1 MGISHIVD
9 AHRMRPLQIVLV
21 LLVLLALVV
30 DGVDI
35 QLLSLVAPVIL
46 KEWAV
51 TKASFGPAMGA
62 ALIGMSIGA
71 GLGGWIGDRYG
82 RKWTLTAAIFLFGVA
97 TIGVSVT
104 HNTTLLALLRLF
116 TGLGFGAA
124 APNGI
129 ALLSEWLPRRVQ
141 SRAIGLMSAAIPV
154 GGMIG
159 AAGVY
164 LLLPIYGWRGCFVLC
179 GAATLIVGLAIAIF
193 LPESADF
200 VLARGRRDRAEA
212 LLKRVFG
219 PATTLQD
226 ADVVPAAAH
235 EQQAAAGGESMF
247 GAPYRRLNAGL
258 WQLFIGINF
267 VAYGIAAWTPVYLT
281 AAGFPLSQA
290 IGVILIHNLTAVSF
304 AALTSLVI
312 PRLGSRMPLT
322 VCCVASLLCI
332 CLLAFTLANAHG
344 TPSAATRLMVTITCS
359 GIGGFNGAAIALTY
373 ALLAFAY
380 PTSCRARGIGVGIMM
395 GRIGGASATL
405 FGGALLSVDG
415 DSTVPFF
422 IVCGALTLSSLIGVK
437 IINRHIPMSRGNV
450 PSDVPAASYGA
461 AAEPAAAPR
470 PL

>member
-1 MGISHIVD
+1 MGISHIVN
-9 AHRMRPLQIVLV
+9 AHRLRPLQILLI
-21 LLVLLALVV
+21 LLVLLALVI

-46 KEWAV
+46 KEWTV
-51 TKASFGPAMGA
+51 TRASFGPAMGA

-71 GLGGWIGDRYG
+71 GLGGWTGDRYG
-82 RKWTLTAAIFLFGVA
+82 RKSTLTAAIFLFGVA
-97 TIGVSVT
+97 TVGASFT
-104 HNTTLLALLRLF
+104 HGTTLLALLRLV

-129 ALLSEWLPRRVQ
+129 ALLSEWLPQRVQ
-141 SRAIGLMSAAIPV
+141 SRAISLMSAAVPV
-154 GGMIG
+154 GGLVG

-164 LLLPIYGWRGCFVLC
+164 WLLPIYGWRGCFVIC
-179 GAATLIVGLAIAIF
+179 GVATLIVGVAIAIF

-200 VLARGRRDRAEA
+200 ALAKGKRDRAEV
-212 LLKRVFG
+212 LLKRVLG
-219 PATTLQD
+219 RGTTLTEADGATTASQD
-226 ADVVPAAAH
+226 KHAAA
-235 EQQAAAGGESMF
+235 GESMF

-258 WQLFIGINF
+258 WLLFVGINF

-281 AAGFPLSQA
+281 ASGFALPEA
-290 IGVILIHNLTAVSF
+290 IGVIFIHSLTAVSF

-312 PRLGSRMPLT
+312 RRLGSRTPLL
-322 VCCVASLLCI
+322 VCCAASFLCI
-332 CLLAFTLANAHG
+332 CLLALTLANAHG
-344 TPSAATRLMVTITCS
+344 VPSFATRLLVMISCA

-405 FGGALLSVDG
+405 FGGALLSLDG

-422 IVCGALTLSSLIGVK
+422 CVCGALTLSSMIGVR
-437 IINRHIPMSRGNV
+437 IVDRHIPMARGV
-450 PSDVPAASYGA
+450 IPGVSEARA
-461 AAEPAAAPR
+461 AA
-470 PL
+470 LL

>member
-9 AHRMRPLQIVLV
+9 AHRLRPLQILLI
-21 LLVLLALVV
+21 LLVLLALVI

-71 GLGGWIGDRYG
+71 GLGGWTGDRYG
-82 RKWTLTAAIFLFGVA
+82 RKSTLTAAIFLFGVA
-97 TIGVSVT
+97 TVGASFT
-104 HNTTLLALLRLF
+104 HSTTLLALLRLV

-129 ALLSEWLPRRVQ
+129 ALLSEWLPQRVQ
-141 SRAIGLMSAAIPV
+141 SRAISLMSAAVPV
-154 GGMIG
+154 GGLVG

-164 LLLPIYGWRGCFVLC
+164 WLLPSYGWRGCFVIC
-179 GAATLIVGLAIAIF
+179 GVATLIVGVAIAIF

-200 VLARGRRDRAEA
+200 ALAKGKRDRAEA
-212 LLKRVFG
+212 LLQRVLG
-219 PATTLQD
+219 RGTKLTD
-226 ADVVPAAAH
+226 ADVAPTATHERRAAA
-235 EQQAAAGGESMF
+235 GESMF
-247 GAPYRRLNAGL
+247 GAPYRRLNAGIWL
-258 WQLFIGINF
+258 LFVGINF

-281 AAGFPLSQA
+281 AAGFALSEA
-290 IGVILIHNLTAVSF
+290 IGVIFIHSLTAVSF

-312 PRLGSRMPLT
+312 RRLGSRMPLT
-322 VCCVASLLCI
+322 VCCAASFLCI
-332 CLLAFTLANAHG
+332 CLLALTLADAHG
-344 TPSAATRLMVTITCS
+344 APSVAARLMVTITCA

-380 PTSCRARGIGVGIMM
+380 PTSCRARGIGVGIMI
-395 GRIGGASATL
+395 GRIGGAGATL
-405 FGGALLSVDG
+405 FGGALLSLDG

-422 IVCGALTLSSLIGVK
+422 IVCGGLTLSSLVGVK
-437 IINRHIPMSRGNV
+437 IINRHIPMTRGV
-450 PSDVPAASYGA
+450 TPPGLSEARA
-461 AAEPAAAPR
+461 AA
-470 PL
+470 LL